1 MRDALSAGVL
11 LTTLLAAAACDPDS
25 AADPPADAGP
35 EPIDDPSAQASPF
48 VDDHVAELHLELSA
62 ADWAALLADPEAEA
76 WYPASLQYDDT
87 RLEQVMVRVKGN
99 SSLRSVAAMGS
110 HRFSFKVDLDDV
122 VEGQDLLGESKLIL
136 NNGFKDPTL
145 LREALAYGVARAAG
159 LPASRTAFV
168 DLTVADEHL
177 GVYTLVEDVG
187 GDFLDDHFED
197 GNGILYKPE
206 PPAGDLTWR
215 GATFADYPGLEVERH
230 EELGHDAFLALV
242 AALDA
247 GDAAALP
254 AVLDVDRALSYLAV
268 SGLLANLDS
277 YLGTA
282 HNYYL
287 YGAGGVFTVIPW
299 DMNEAFGNFACG
311 CDRDGIIAL
320 PIEEP
325 TCAPA
330 ASRPLVAKLLADPEL
345 ATRYRAIVAELTDGA
360 FAEAAMQARIDTLA
374 ALIRPAVEADTDKF
388 FTTEEF
394 EQGLESDVQGGGIGL
409 LAFVRERLEA
419 VAAQLAGDAPA
430 DAAGLGGCR
439 GGGGGPNPCG
449 DGVCDQAEQ
458 NNPAL
463 CPADC

>member
-1 MRDALSAGVL
+1 MRTLCTAGL
-11 LTTLLAAAACDPDS
+11 LTVAAFATACDPP
-25 AADPPADAGP
+25 AGPDPTDAGP
-35 EPIDDPSAQASPF
+35 DPTGPTTPF
-48 VDDHVAELHLELSA
+48 VEDRVAEVRIELA
-62 ADWAALLADPEAEA
+62 DADWAAMLATPEAEA
-76 WYPASLQYDDT
+76 WFPGAVTYDDT
-87 RLEQVMVRVKGN
+87 RLDDVMVRVKGN

-122 VEGQDLLGESKLIL
+122 VEGQELLGETKLIL

-168 DLTVADEHL
+168 DLWVAGEHL

-187 GDFLDDHFED
+187 GDFLDERFED
-197 GNGILYKPE
+197 GDGILYKPE
-206 PPAGDLTWR
+206 PPAGDLTLR
-215 GATFADYPGLEVERH
+215 GDAFADYPGLEVERH

-247 GDAAALP
+247 GDAAAFP
-254 AVLDVDRALSYLAV
+254 GVLDVESALTYLAV
-268 SGLLANLDS
+268 NGLLANLDS

-287 YGAGGVFTVIPW
+287 YGTGDVFTVIPW

-311 CDRDGIIAL
+311 CDRAGIIAL

-330 ASRPLVAKLLADPEL
+330 AARPLVAKLLADAAL
-345 ATRYRAIVAELTDGA
+345 AARYRDIVGELFDGP
-360 FAEAAMQARIDTLA
+360 FAETAMQERIDALA
-374 ALIRPAVEADTDKF
+374 DVVRPAVAADTMKF
-388 FTTEEF
+388 FSTDEF
-394 EQGLESDVQGGGIGL
+394 EQALESDVPGGGIGL
-409 LAFVRERLEA
+409 MAFVRERRAA

-439 GGGGGPNPCG
+439 GGGGPNPCG
-449 DGVCDQAEQ
+449 DGVCDAAEQ
-458 NNPAL
+458 ANPAL
-463 CPADC
+463 CPQDC

>member
-1 MRDALSAGVL
+1 MRAALAAGL
-11 LTTLLAAAACDPDS
+11 LAATLLAAAACDPAS
-25 AADPPADAGP
+25 IAGAVDAGP
-35 EPIDDPSAQASPF
+35 DPTGPSEQTTLFNDDR
-48 VDDHVAELHLELSA
+48 VAGLRVELSA
-62 ADWAALLADPEAEA
+62 ADWAALLADPVAEA
-76 WYPASLQYDDT
+76 WYRAAIVYDDT

-99 SSLRSVAAMGS
+99 SSLRSVAATGS

-122 VEGQDLLGESKLIL
+122 VSDQQLLGESKLIL

-145 LREALAYGVARAAG
+145 LREALGYGVARAAG

-168 DLTVADEHL
+168 DLSVADEHL

-187 GDFLDDHFED
+187 GDFLDGNFDD
-197 GNGILYKPE
+197 GNGILYQPE

-215 GATFADYPGLEVERH
+215 GASFADYPGLEVERH
-230 EELGHDAFLALV
+230 EELGHGAFLALV

-247 GDAAALP
+247 GDATAYP
-254 AVLDVDRALSYLAV
+254 TVLDVERALTYLAV
-268 SGLLANLDS
+268 NGLLANLDS

-287 YGAGGVFTVIPW
+287 YGTGGPFTVIPW
-299 DMNEAFGNFACG
+299 DMNEAFGNFVCG
-311 CDRDGIIAL
+311 CNRAGIIAL

-330 ASRPLVAKLLADPEL
+330 EARPLVAKLLADAEL
-345 ATRYRAIVAELTDGA
+345 AARYREIVGELLDGP
-360 FAEAAMQARIDTLA
+360 FAEAAMQARVDVLA
-374 ALIRPAVEADTDKF
+374 ALIRPAVEADTAKF
-388 FTTEEF
+388 FTTAQF
-394 EQGLESDVQGGGIGL
+394 EQALDSDVAGGGIGL
-409 LAFVRERLEA
+409 MAFVRERREA

-439 GGGGGPNPCG
+439 GGGGPSPCG

-458 NNPAL
+458 ANPAL
-463 CPADC
+463 CPQDC